1 VRADSAGTQ
10 GSLILCQSNLL
21 VGKLSLLGDQPGPVQ
36 QQTVPVAQEFESLL
50 SIHTVTIGRS
60 PEFWHAAG
68 PPRYNHPSFPRSRPK
83 PLSNSPK
90 TTIEFFALNR
100 NISILLAALVG
111 MGFAEELW
119 MRFLPK
125 YLENLGAAVW
135 AIGLFDAIKTWIGA
149 VYAYPGGIVTDRW
162 GHRRAL
168 CFFTLVS
175 LAGYMLLL
183 LIPHWT
189 GVLAASFLFLA
200 WSSLSLPA
208 MFSLVGSSL
217 TANKY
222 AMGIGVQATVK
233 RVPIII
239 APIAGGILID
249 RHGVVEGTRIGIG
262 IAVLL
267 AILTLGL
274 QRQIREPRSSTAIRP
289 RLSFRK
295 SVQNFDP
302 ALRRL
307 LLSDILVRFCERI
320 PYAWVIL
327 YSMNEVGVNATQFGL
342 LTGIEMVTAMACL
355 IPVAYLSDRY
365 GREPFIVATFIFF
378 TLFPI
383 SMLFANSF
391 AGLVVAFAI
400 RGLKEFGETARK
412 SLIIQLAPEPARGQT
427 VGAYYLVR
435 DCLAT
440 FAAFLGA
447 ALWKLS
453 PQANFMGAAVV
464 GAAGTLLYVW
474 TVQHRRD
481 RLRS

>member
-1 VRADSAGTQ
+1 M
-10 GSLILCQSNLL
+10 
-21 VGKLSLLGDQPGPVQ
+21 LSSSGDHWNFRIPP
-36 QQTVPVAQEFESLL
+36 
-50 SIHTVTIGRS
+50 I
-60 PEFWHAAG
+60 
-68 PPRYNHPSFPRSRPK
+68 PPRYNHRSFLRSRPK

-90 TTIEFFALNR
+90 ATIEFFALNR

-125 YLENLGAAVW
+125 YLETLGAAVW

-168 CFFTLVS
+168 RFFTLVS

-183 LIPHWT
+183 LIPHWA

-208 MFSLVGSSL
+208 TFSLVGSSL
-217 TANKY
+217 AANKY

-239 APIAGGILID
+239 APLAGGMLID
-249 RHGVVEGTRIGIG
+249 HYGVVEGTRIGIG
-262 IAVLL
+262 VAVLL

-274 QRQIREPRSSTAIRP
+274 QRQIRESQSSTAIRP
-289 RLSFRK
+289 RLTFRT

-320 PYAWVIL
+320 PYAWVVL

-342 LTGIEMVTAMACL
+342 LTGIEMVTAMVCL
-355 IPVAYLSDRY
+355 IPVAYLSDKY

-383 SMLFANSF
+383 SMLFANGF
-391 AGLVVAFAI
+391 GGLVVAFTI

-440 FAAFLGA
+440 LAAFLGA
-447 ALWKLS
+447 ALWQFS
-453 PQANFMGAAVV
+453 PQANFVGAAVV
-464 GAAGTLLYVW
+464 GAAGTSLYIW
-474 TVQHRRD
+474 TQHRHD
-481 RLRS
+481 RRCS

>member
-1 VRADSAGTQ
+1 M
-10 GSLILCQSNLL
+10 
-21 VGKLSLLGDQPGPVQ
+21 LSSSGDHWNFRIPP
-36 QQTVPVAQEFESLL
+36 
-50 SIHTVTIGRS
+50 I
-60 PEFWHAAG
+60 
-68 PPRYNHPSFPRSRPK
+68 PPRYNHRSFLRSRPK

-90 TTIEFFALNR
+90 ATIEFFALNR

-125 YLENLGAAVW
+125 YLETLGAAVW

-168 CFFTLVS
+168 RFFTLVS

-183 LIPHWT
+183 LIPHWA

-208 MFSLVGSSL
+208 TFSLVGSSL
-217 TANKY
+217 AANKY

-239 APIAGGILID
+239 APLAGGMLID
-249 RHGVVEGTRIGIG
+249 HYGVVEGTRIGIG
-262 IAVLL
+262 VAVLL

-274 QRQIREPRSSTAIRP
+274 QRQIRESQSSTAIPP
-289 RLSFRK
+289 RLTFRT

-320 PYAWVIL
+320 PHAWVVL

-342 LTGIEMVTAMACL
+342 LTGIEMVTAMVCL
-355 IPVAYLSDRY
+355 IPVAYLSDKY

-383 SMLFANSF
+383 SMLFANGF
-391 AGLVVAFAI
+391 GGLVVAFTI

-440 FAAFLGA
+440 LAAFLGA
-447 ALWKLS
+447 ALWQFS
-453 PQANFMGAAVV
+453 PQANFVGAAVV
-464 GAAGTLLYVW
+464 GAAGTSLYIW
-474 TVQHRRD
+474 TQHRHD
-481 RLRS
+481 RRCS

>member
-1 VRADSAGTQ
+1 
-10 GSLILCQSNLL
+10 
-21 VGKLSLLGDQPGPVQ
+21 
-36 QQTVPVAQEFESLL
+36 
-50 SIHTVTIGRS
+50 
-60 PEFWHAAG
+60 
-68 PPRYNHPSFPRSRPK
+68 
-83 PLSNSPK
+83 
-90 TTIEFFALNR
+90 
-100 NISILLAALVG
+100 
-111 MGFAEELW
+111 
-119 MRFLPK
+119 
-125 YLENLGAAVW
+125 
-135 AIGLFDAIKTWIGA
+135 
-149 VYAYPGGIVTDRW
+149 
-162 GHRRAL
+162 
-168 CFFTLVS
+168 VS

-183 LIPHWT
+183 LIPHWA

-208 MFSLVGSSL
+208 TFSLVGSSL
-217 TANKY
+217 AANKY

-239 APIAGGILID
+239 APLAGGMLID
-249 RHGVVEGTRIGIG
+249 HYGVVEGTRIGIG
-262 IAVLL
+262 VAVLL

-274 QRQIREPRSSTAIRP
+274 QRQIRESQSSTAIRP
-289 RLSFRK
+289 RLTFRT

-320 PYAWVIL
+320 PYAWVVL

-342 LTGIEMVTAMACL
+342 LTGIEMVTAMVCL
-355 IPVAYLSDRY
+355 IPVAYLSDKY

-383 SMLFANSF
+383 SMLFANGF
-391 AGLVVAFAI
+391 GGLVVAFTI

-440 FAAFLGA
+440 LAAFLGA
-447 ALWKLS
+447 ALWQFS
-453 PQANFMGAAVV
+453 PQANFVGAAVV
-464 GAAGTLLYVW
+464 GAAGTSLYIW
-474 TVQHRRD
+474 TQHRHD
-481 RLRS
+481 RRCS

>member
-1 VRADSAGTQ
+1 
-10 GSLILCQSNLL
+10 
-21 VGKLSLLGDQPGPVQ
+21 LSD
-36 QQTVPVAQEFESLL
+36 
-50 SIHTVTIGRS
+50 
-60 PEFWHAAG
+60 
-68 PPRYNHPSFPRSRPK
+68 SRPK
-83 PLSNSPK
+83 
-90 TTIEFFALNR
+90 TIAEFFALNR

-168 CFFTLVS
+168 SFFTLLS
-175 LAGYMLLL
+175 LAGYVLLL
-183 LIPHWT
+183 LVSHWA

-208 MFSLVGSSL
+208 TFSLIGSSL
-217 TANKY
+217 AANKY
-222 AMGIGVQATVK
+222 AMGMGVQATVK
-233 RVPIII
+233 RVPIMI

-249 RHGVVEGTRIGIG
+249 HYGVVEGTRIGIG
-262 IAVLL
+262 VAVLL
-267 AILTLGL
+267 ATFTLGL
-274 QRQIREPRSSTAIRP
+274 QWQIQDPPISTAIRP
-289 RLSFRK
+289 RLTLRK
-295 SVQNFDP
+295 SVQSFDP

-327 YSMNEVGVNATQFGL
+327 YSMNVLGVNATEFGL
-342 LTGIEMVTAMACL
+342 LTGVEMVTAMVCL

-365 GREPFIVATFIFF
+365 GREPFIIATFIFF
-378 TLFPI
+378 TLFPL
-383 SMLFANSF
+383 SLLASTGFG
-391 AGLVVAFAI
+391 GLAVAFVI

-447 ALWKLS
+447 ALWKLG
-453 PQANFMGAAVV
+453 PQANFIGAAAA
-464 GAAGTLLYVW
+464 GTAGTLLYVW
-474 TVQHRRD
+474 TVQRQRD
-481 RLRS
+481 RRRS